1 MHYDQLK
8 VLLQGRRVKCG
19 GTLLERS
26 ERWALVEHMADDNI
40 PKKLRAKKKSVCW
53 CWMLVLVKWVDRLIH
68 VSCKR
73 CGRECLAPLDLL
85 MKL

>member
-26 ERWALVEHMADDNI
+26 ERWALVEHMADDDI
-40 PKKLRAKKKSVCW
+40 PKKLRAKKK
-53 CWMLVLVKWVDRLIH
+53 RGGAQ
-68 VSCKR
+68 KR
-73 CGRECLAPLDLL
+73 
-85 MKL
+85 